1 MKKTIAILAVL
12 KAVFSTVFA
21 QDFSISVGAGGVFN
35 AALGGGVNGEI
46 PVMMDIKYS
55 LVDEQIGGGGF
66 IFFDATY
73 AEINV
78 SYILGSAVTK
88 ANSENSGASAAFEDK
103 GTFSSINFGL
113 LGKYPFE
120 ISDSFLLFPLLG
132 IEYQLFLSRK
142 DKDEIEYKNTDGE
155 ESPKDFSSLWFKLGV
170 GADINITDQLY
181 IRSEIL
187 YGIRLKN
194 KYEDDLKESV
204 LFSMFPDADI
214 GLGHGPTVKIGIGYR
229 AF

>member
-1 MKKTIAILAVL
+1 MKKTIAILVFL
-12 KAVFSTVFA
+12 KVVCSTVFG
-21 QDFSISVGAGGVFN
+21 QDFSISVGAGGIFN
-35 AALGGGVNGEI
+35 AALGGGINGESTN
-46 PVMMDIKYS
+46 MGIKQTYS
-55 LVDEQIGGGGF
+55 VFDEQIAGGGF

-78 SYILGSAVTK
+78 SYILGSATSKVT
-88 ANSENSGASAAFEDK
+88 SEASGIGVTIEDK

-120 ISDSFLLFPLLG
+120 ISDSFYLFPLLG

-142 DKDEIEYKNTDGE
+142 NKDEKEYKNLDDE
-155 ESPKDFSSLWFKLGV
+155 ESPKDFSALWFKLGI

-181 IRSEIL
+181 IRPEIL

-194 KYEDDLKESV
+194 KYEDDGKEYLS
-204 LFSMFPDADI
+204 SRYPNTEI

-229 AF
+229 FM